1 MRDLTAHVTSS
12 LLQFPEVTVQALG
25 EDEITIDSVLHG
37 KFTGGRSG
45 LACLACGPQL
55 EVVSPVTGER
65 LSAYRFSGVNEQP
78 PTILAVKEFSWQK
91 RTGLLIGL
99 EETEGSVLCL
109 YDLGI
114 SRVVKAV
121 VLPGRVTAIEP
132 IINHGGASLTTQHL
146 HQCLRWLFGVAAV
159 VTDVGHVLLI
169 DLCLD
174 DLSCSQNEIEASD
187 LEVVT
192 GIPPEIPQI
201 REAITRKGRHLCFQL
216 LNPSGTA
223 VTTLSYI
230 HKTNQLVV
238 GFSDGYLSLWNMKNL
253 KKEYHSQL
261 EGGRIPVYAVTFQE
275 PENDPRNCC
284 YLWVIQSTQERC
296 YIDPSISSKMSKE
309 TVVNETFG
317 VVRPSEGDVV
327 SFHLLQLAFSDRRRL
342 ASGQIMYEG
351 LEYCEERYSLDL
363 TGGIFSLRG
372 QSSNTKLISCQTIEK
387 VRSHVDREDSIN
399 EVISPDT
406 SVSVFS
412 WQVNTYGQGKPS
424 TYLGI
429 FDINRWYHAQM
440 PDSLRSGEFLHN
452 CSYFALWSLDAV
464 ANMTAPNRIL
474 DVLVHERS
482 LSRGAPPSYP
492 PPEQFFNPSTYNFDL
507 TCLLNSG
514 IVQVTCTGFQKDTL
528 HFLKKSGCS
537 LSEAIPDSYNRCL
550 IAGLLSPRFIDVQPS
565 SLSQEEQLE
574 AVLSAAVQ
582 TSSLGLL
589 TSCIKQWTSEEQPD
603 SASNLRFV
611 LEWTWN
617 KVVNTKEEFV
627 RLCVPLF
634 DGSSNFIDPQT
645 LQSLHH
651 CELLLSN
658 LSTVLNCFVT
668 EAQELTEK
676 GITDLTNKQIVTSLL
691 SQYVQVVIW
700 FCQSS
705 LLPEG
710 LDEDMHLSKPFY
722 SYQRIQRFYAGCRQK
737 LERSSRGKWNPDCLM
752 IDGMISQLGDS
763 VVKLW
768 QRDDGGTG
776 KYPPPTLHA
785 LLDLYLLENIE
796 EFYKHATTIY
806 LLLDIMHSC
815 PNKTDTSM
823 DTFPTAFAIPIGLVN
838 LIQGFWCLDHS
849 DFENS
854 LTFLFHPATI
864 KLSWQ
869 HMRII
874 QVLMCQG
881 EHRRALR
888 YIQTMKP
895 SMMSSGEVTLHLTVL
910 LFNSCMVEAW
920 TVLRQH
926 STSLNVEEM
935 LKHVYE
941 ICQELGLME
950 DLLKLPFTETEQEC
964 LERFLQ
970 TNTGVNNHEFLLV
983 HHLQRANYIPA
994 LQLNQSLKTN
1004 LLNDR
1009 DPRWRERSV
1018 ARNSILDQYGKVL
1031 PRVQRKLAA
1040 ERAKPYHLSSLRREI
1055 MRPKPLSTIAKPIAA
1070 GHVVTKATFINNVLA
1085 KIGEVWVGSEQ
1096 KNTSFQNE
1104 TIEEQPLRVDSYAD
1118 RELPDP
1124 FVGTPVSETLRKRSR
1139 LLDLVVQPV
1148 QLYSPPFGSSSP
1160 VASRASASCMLPSP
1174 LHSNPRCPTLPRK
1187 NVARAPEFKLLETPP
1202 VVKRAK
1208 ALTSTSSSGFP
1219 GFTPQSILRSSLRT
1233 TPLAT
1238 PTASPGRSITPP
1250 LRAKET
1256 KISFMEGSKASEWI
1270 TGVTSRK
1277 SKQNAVLSNSSHE
1290 THLES
1295 VWSKNRETPP
1305 FPTCSSLEDHEQMDM
1320 SPGCISEDNLDKT
1333 EPTKDTSNIS
1343 VKSDQTTLEY
1353 QDAKSPGDLEDDIFI
1368 ASRPANSFSKDT
1380 IDVPESAEKES
1391 NEIIGSGPLQME
1403 EPITSSVEQV
1413 TEFSAKEEQECHLL
1427 PETEVFVMDRLQ
1439 AAWDTVVSFVPSDE
1453 SETNVPESSVP
1464 LLLEDNSRLLAET
1477 NTKALELE
1485 GTDDESV
1492 ISIPD
1497 SEDMAS
1503 IYSKDEPED
1512 RDMAA
1517 HEDRS
1522 EETVEENV
1530 VLQQEEVPANP
1541 VPENQELIDEGT
1553 PEIQVSEAVLETL
1566 PYNELCPSSS
1576 PKCQFSDDNIEQ
1588 QVACELLDKD
1598 DDESELVLS
1607 QNNFTLILEGD
1618 EEAKIGDPPVL
1629 HGYSPKSASPN
1640 SESMCLNNAGNN
1652 QECITNSASVVTND
1666 QMLQNIPEELPYVP
1680 EPIQIAIAENLLDVI
1695 KDTRSKDCSSE
1706 LVGQSLHESISKKA
1720 LSLPQSPVDNA
1731 PETNSDI
1738 SQIENQMTSSTGTM
1752 EQTTDVPLSDDH
1764 LLTKM
1769 DKPDQLVLPTPRRS
1783 ARRAKGTADIPVS
1796 LPRLSET
1803 DSQEDQ
1809 APQTLGFPTG
1819 DAKKAKEFDLE
1830 KSTDAHPIAQEF
1842 QATITTRRRVRK
1854 PKELAL
1860 ELPDQPP
1867 PSLRRTAR
1875 TTRNLVRD
1883 QESSQFII
1891 DHTIQMTVNPKSAR
1905 KLKTIAFQLAE
1916 NVISD
1921 QKTEP
1926 HDQQLS
1932 VTPKRGRTWKQGLL
1946 KVVPQSE
1953 TEPEKPQSPTPGR
1966 SGRRRK
1972 PSVPEMVPVQEVQPS
1987 EQQPPVPVEQER
1999 TPSASIAE
2007 TVSERET
2014 ELVEQLPIKRKRGRP
2029 RKIPL
2034 NISANSELDSS
2045 LLAGPQTDTKLVV
2058 TPRRSTRRNARNLS
2072 ASIGG
2077 LPSLEE
2083 TAVETPKRRYT
2094 RVVSARATKTDAKK
2108 SILEEHSVQPSE
2120 AVASAKSSERRQS
2133 KMTAIRKGRQLLTVS
2148 HKGTE
2153 EDHLSQTMDN
2163 VAQLQSTDVTKLRLG
2178 ETGRTLA
2185 HRDIH
2190 VKRTRYKKE
2199 CMKPQISLDGSEA
2212 FYFSPPLTKLTEKST
2227 GEKAVAPVQLK
2238 ELDADLT
2245 SQFVFSPPVL
2255 RSRKKQ
2261 VSSISRIVEEL
2272 ELPIKEEKDVISVDT
2287 SEKQKVKRTTRSKA
2301 TKTSKYAMILLLA
2314 KDGSWSPPPM
2324 EIKFISPFGTPVDAA
2339 KSKRKESVDKV
2350 EQVIQKTV
2358 GRKEKRLSN
2367 YPKPV
2372 VRKKML

>member
-1 MRDLTAHVTSS
+1 MRDLTAQVTSS

-25 EDEITIDSVLHG
+25 EDEIAIDSVLHG
-37 KFTGGRSG
+37 KFTGGRNG
-45 LACLACGPQL
+45 LACLTCGPQL

-223 VTTLSYI
+223 VTALSYI
-230 HKTNQLVV
+230 HRTNQLLV

-284 YLWVIQSTQERC
+284 YLWAIQSTQA
-296 YIDPSISSKMSKE
+296 
-309 TVVNETFG
+309 
-317 VVRPSEGDVV
+317 SEGDVV

-363 TGGIFSLRG
+363 TGGVFSLRG
-372 QSSNTKLISCQTIEK
+372 QTSNTKFISCQTVEK
-387 VRSHVDREDSIN
+387 FRSHVDREDSIN

-440 PDSLRSGEFLHN
+440 PDSLRPGEFLHN

-464 ANMTAPNRIL
+464 ANMTSPHRIL

-482 LSRGAPPSYP
+482 LSRGVPPSYP
-492 PPEQFFNPSTYNFDL
+492 PPEQFFNPTTYNFDL

-514 IVQVTCTGFQKDTL
+514 VVHVTCTGFQKDTL
-528 HFLKKSGCS
+528 QFLKKSGCS
-537 LSEAIPDSYNRCL
+537 LNEAIPDSYNRCL
-550 IAGLLSPRFIDVQPS
+550 VAGLLSPRFIDVQPS

-627 RLCVPLF
+627 RICVPLF

-645 LQSLHH
+645 LQSLQH

-676 GITDLTNKQIVTSLL
+676 GITDLTNKQVVTSLL

-700 FCQSS
+700 FCRSS

-710 LDEDMHLSKPFY
+710 LEEDMHLSKPFY
-722 SYQRIQRFYAGCRQK
+722 NYQRVERFYAGCRQR

-815 PNKTDTSM
+815 PNKADTSM
-823 DTFPTAFAIPIGLVN
+823 DTFPTAFAVPIGLVN
-838 LIQGFWCLDHS
+838 LIQGFWCLDHG

-854 LTFLFHPATI
+854 LAYLFHPATI

-888 YIQTMKP
+888 YIQTIKP
-895 SMMSSGEVTLHLTVL
+895 SMMSSSEVALHLTVL

-920 TVLRQH
+920 SVLRQH

-964 LERFLQ
+964 LEKFLQ

-983 HHLQRANYIPA
+983 HHLQRANYVPA

-1004 LLNDR
+1004 HMNDR

-1040 ERAKPYHLSSLRREI
+1040 ERAKPYHLSSSLRREI
-1055 MRPKPLSTIAKPIAA
+1055 MRPKPLSTIAKPLVA
-1070 GHVVTKATFINNVLA
+1070 GHVVTKATFINNVLS

-1096 KNTSFQNE
+1096 KNKSFQNE
-1104 TIEEQPLRVDSYAD
+1104 TIEEQPLRVDPYAD

-1124 FVGTPVSETLRKRSR
+1124 FVGTPVTKPLRKRFR

-1148 QLYSPPFGSSSP
+1148 SLDSSPFGSSLP
-1160 VASRASASCMLPSP
+1160 AVPRASTTCLFPSP
-1174 LHSNPRCPTLPRK
+1174 LHSNPRCSTLQQK

-1233 TPLAT
+1233 TPLAS

-1256 KISFMEGSKASEWI
+1256 KISFMEESKASEW
-1270 TGVTSRK
+1270 TSEVTSRK
-1277 SKQNAVLSNSSHE
+1277 SRHNTVLSESSHE
-1290 THLES
+1290 AQMES

-1305 FPTCSSLEDHEQMDM
+1305 FPACSSLEDDEEVNM
-1320 SPGCISEDNLDKT
+1320 SSELMLGDNSDKT
-1333 EPTKDTSNIS
+1333 EPIEDTSKTS

-1368 ASRPANSFSKDT
+1368 ASQPASSFSKDT
-1380 IDVPESAEKES
+1380 IDIPELAERED
-1391 NEIIGSGPLQME
+1391 NEVIGSGSLQRE
-1403 EPITSSVEQV
+1403 EPTTSYGEQV
-1413 TEFSAKEEQECHLL
+1413 TEFFVGEEQECRLL
-1427 PETEVFVMDRLQ
+1427 PEAEVFVMDRLN
-1439 AAWDTVVSFVPSDE
+1439 AAQDTVDAFVPSDE
-1453 SETNVPESSVP
+1453 RETNVLESNVPP
-1464 LLLEDNSRLLAET
+1464 LLENNSRLLVET
-1477 NTKALELE
+1477 STKALELV
-1485 GTDDESV
+1485 GTDAESV

-1497 SEDMAS
+1497 SEDIAS
-1503 IYSKDEPED
+1503 INSKDELEE
-1512 RDMAA
+1512 REMAA

-1522 EETVEENV
+1522 EEAAEENV
-1530 VLQQEEVPANP
+1530 VHQQEKMPANP
-1541 VPENQELIDEGT
+1541 VPESQELIDDGT
-1553 PEIQVSEAVLETL
+1553 PEVQVSEAVVESL
-1566 PYNELCPSSS
+1566 PYNELHPSNS
-1576 PKCQFSDDNIEQ
+1576 PKCQYSDDNIDQ
-1588 QVACELLDKD
+1588 QVAREFLDLTEGDGELI
-1598 DDESELVLS
+1598 LS
-1607 QNNFTLILEGD
+1607 QNNFSSILEGD
-1618 EEAKIGDPPVL
+1618 EEPKIGDLTVL
-1629 HGYSPKSASPN
+1629 HSFSLKPASPKS
-1640 SESMCLNNAGNN
+1640 ESSCLNSVENNN
-1652 QECITNSASVVTND
+1652 QECTTNSASTVTND
-1666 QMLQNIPEELPYVP
+1666 QMLQNTPEVLPYVP

-1695 KDTRSKDCSSE
+1695 KDTRSKECSSE
-1706 LVGQSLHESISKKA
+1706 LVEQSLHESISKKV
-1720 LSLPQSPVDNA
+1720 LSLPQPPVHNA
-1731 PETNSDI
+1731 PETNSNII
-1738 SQIENQMTSSTGTM
+1738 SPIKNQMPSSTGTT
-1752 EQTTDVPLSDDH
+1752 ERTTVMLDVPLPDDR
-1764 LLTKM
+1764 LLTRM
-1769 DKPDQLVLPTPRRS
+1769 DKPDLLALPTPRRS
-1783 ARRAKGTADIPVS
+1783 ARRAKDAAVIPES
-1796 LPRLSET
+1796 LPLHTEAE
-1803 DSQEDQ
+1803 SQEDQ
-1809 APQTLGFPTG
+1809 APQTPAFPTG
-1819 DAKKAKEFDLE
+1819 DAKKTKEYDLE
-1830 KSTDAHPIAQEF
+1830 KSRDVHPIAQEF
-1842 QATITTRRRVRK
+1842 QTTSRRRVKK
-1854 PKELAL
+1854 PKELAS
-1860 ELPDQPP
+1860 ELHEQPA

-1875 TTRNLVRD
+1875 TTRSLVGD

-1905 KLKTIAFQLAE
+1905 KLKTIALQLAE

-1926 HDQQLS
+1926 HEQQLS
-1932 VTPKRGRTWKQGLL
+1932 VTPKRGRPRKHAVQ
-1946 KVVPQSE
+1946 KVVPHSG
-1953 TEPEKPQSPTPGR
+1953 TEPEKLELSMPVR

-1972 PSVPEMVPVQEVQPS
+1972 PSVPETIPVQEVQPS
-1987 EQQPPVPVEQER
+1987 VQRLPVPVEQE
-1999 TPSASIAE
+1999 TTQSVSVTE
-2007 TVSERET
+2007 TVSERVT
-2014 ELVEQLPIKRKRGRP
+2014 ELVEEPPVRRKRGRP
-2029 RKIPL
+2029 RKNPL

-2045 LLAGPQTDTKLVV
+2045 LLSPLPVAQRDTKVVV
-2058 TPRRSTRRNARNLS
+2058 TPRRNTRRRALDLS
-2072 ASIGG
+2072 ASTGG
-2077 LPSLEE
+2077 LTSLDE
-2083 TAVETPKRRYT
+2083 TAADTPKRRYT
-2094 RVVSARATKTDAKK
+2094 RVVSENAMKTDTEK
-2108 SILEEHSVQPSE
+2108 SILVEHSLQPSK
-2120 AVASAKSSERRQS
+2120 ASAKSSERRQS
-2133 KMTAIRKGRQLLTVS
+2133 KMTAIQKKRQLPSLS
-2148 HKGTE
+2148 EEGTE
-2153 EDHLSQTMDN
+2153 KDHSSQTMDN
-2163 VAQLQSTDVTKLRLG
+2163 AMQVQSTDVTKLRLG

-2185 HRDIH
+2185 HCNIA
-2190 VKRTRYKKE
+2190 VKKTRYRKKNVS
-2199 CMKPQISLDGSEA
+2199 PHISLDGSEA
-2212 FYFSPPLTKLTEKST
+2212 FYFSPPLTKLTEESKD
-2227 GEKAVAPVQLK
+2227 EKAVVPVQLK
-2238 ELDADLT
+2238 ELDAGLT

-2261 VSSISRIVEEL
+2261 VPSISRIVEEL
-2272 ELPIKEEKDVISVDT
+2272 ELPIKEEKDSISVET
-2287 SEKQKVKRTTRSKA
+2287 SEKQKVKKRTTRSKA
-2301 TKTSKYAMILLLA
+2301 TKTSKVLA

-2324 EIKFISPFGTPVDAA
+2324 EIKFISPFGTPVDGA
-2339 KSKRKESVDKV
+2339 KSKRKESVNTA
-2350 EQVIQKTV
+2350 ETVIQKTV
-2358 GRKEKRLSN
+2358 SRKEKRLSS